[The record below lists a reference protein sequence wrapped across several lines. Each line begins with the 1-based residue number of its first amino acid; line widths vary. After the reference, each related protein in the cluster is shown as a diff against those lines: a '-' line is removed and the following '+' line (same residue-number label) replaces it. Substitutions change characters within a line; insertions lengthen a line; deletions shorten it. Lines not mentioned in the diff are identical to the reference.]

1 MKKRKT
7 FGQII
12 ITAMFIWSALLCHFE
27 ASSLREE
34 GNISNAALYWFFGFT
49 AVLGAFRFK
58 IAELVYGLIEL
69 KKKNKK
75 KIRIYNFM
83 FVQFITIGKIKWI
96 LKWKLF
102 KKASN

>member
-1 MKKRKT
+1 MDAT
-7 FGQII
+7 I
-12 ITAMFIWSALLCHFE
+12 SLLLTENKGRGDVKGLVLF
-27 ASSLREE
+27 LK
-34 GNISNAALYWFFGFT
+34 LYHHWKC
-49 AVLGAFRFK
+49 LLQ
-58 IAELVYGLIEL
+58 LVWNVHI
-69 KKKNKK
+69 K